1 MVEFCIDNIYVGF
14 GGHVYQQIVG
24 ISMDTNCRK
33 LTLTTLLMLQNG
45 LIILIF
51 VWSLMRM
58 VKGASR
64 VLGKGGGQKKRCYG
78 TIHGALARECDAF
91 GVAGGGLEGVTPST
105 IRKKN
110 EIRKT

>member
-1 MVEFCIDNIYVGF
+1 MVEFLIDNFYVGF

-24 ISMDTNCRK
+24 ISMGTNCRK
-33 LTLTTLLMLQNG
+33 LRLTALLMLQNG

-58 VKGASR
+58 VKGGSR
-64 VLGKGGGQKKRCYG
+64 LSGKGGDRDDCACYG
-78 TIHGALARECDAF
+78 TIHGALARGCDAF

-105 IRKKN
+105 ARKN
-110 EIRKT
+110 